1 MRIALGEKG
10 IGYEYKEENVLDKS
24 PMLLQMNLVHKM
36 VPVLIH
42 NGNPSVNLW
51 SSFNTLTR
59 FGNSF
64 PDLFPSD
71 NLSSFTS
78 KICDSGKWIT
88 DGPKKKYQEGAKKR
102 RKDGLEGV

>member
-1 MRIALGEKG
+1 
-10 IGYEYKEENVLDKS
+10 
-24 PMLLQMNLVHKM
+24 M

-42 NGNPSVNLW
+42 NGKPSVNLW

-78 KICDSGKWIT
+78 KICDSGKWILMT
-88 DGPKKKYQEGAKKR
+88 KGEVQEGAKKEMIER
-102 RKDGLEGV
+102 LKILEGEPGDKLLLRR